1 MSSTIL
7 MVIVLV
13 VMWLV
18 VLVPMF
24 VRRHED
30 DDEQADDRSVGGARV
45 LTRRAAPGRRAGPH
59 RYHPLDGPARR
70 DYQSDDAPGRAAVA
84 ASAFS
89 GDRERRRMLRR
100 RRRTLLLLVALT
112 VGGVAG
118 AEVVTG
124 WFWVVQVFGVVLLA
138 GYVGWLRQ
146 QVRRERA
153 RRHRRAALSSREAVA
168 FPAALPRRG
177 DDRPAAHTAPE
188 RHRVAGQRASG
199 RPVGVRGRTAGPTP
213 AREPG
218 AAASP
223 AAAGWQPVPVPTPT
237 YVTKPAAPRVDS
249 IVSLDDDDPALVDI
263 DPIVAPIERRRAA
276 NG

>member
-1 MSSTIL
+1 MYLWFFFFFSSRRRHTRSLRDWSSDVCSSDLCRHTAALPWLTCDDSLACDHWWDRCGWRDPMSSTIL

-124 WFWVVQVFGVVLLA
+124 WF
-138 GYVGWLRQ
+138 
-146 QVRRERA
+146 
-153 RRHRRAALSSREAVA
+153 
-168 FPAALPRRG
+168 
-177 DDRPAAHTAPE
+177 
-188 RHRVAGQRASG
+188 
-199 RPVGVRGRTAGPTP
+199 
-213 AREPG
+213 
-218 AAASP
+218 
-223 AAAGWQPVPVPTPT
+223 
-237 YVTKPAAPRVDS
+237 
-249 IVSLDDDDPALVDI
+249 
-263 DPIVAPIERRRAA
+263 
-276 NG
+276 